1 MKAANQVVSFGKQLF
16 SIRYVYSGSDF
27 KPCSHEGS
35 DPQKWYKNNSQ
46 RVSIHVP
53 IMGATTEIAQ
63 ICPLVRVSIHAPT
76 KGALMSP
83 TLRISCSFNPSSHEG
98 SDTVLLLF
106 TLKSI
111 CFNPRSHE
119 GSDTHGDII
128 NECELKFQST
138 LPRRERRLHGCCLGR
153 ILSVSIHA
161 PTKGATCESASFLC
175 GYSGFNPRSHE
186 GSDENLC
193 FSVPL
198 RHCFNPRSHEG
209 SDDLESR
216 NKNPPQ
222 RFQSTLPR
230 RERLVRFTAAVC
242 RFPVSIHA
250 PTKGATWAAHEAA
263 KIGHV
268 SIHAPTKGATLPQYL
283 HL

>member
-1 MKAANQVVSFGKQLF
+1 MKATNQVVSFGKQLF

-98 SDTVLLLF
+98 SDSAPGGTSARASSFQSTLPRRERRRLLF
-106 TLKSI
+106 AVAAARS

-119 GSDTHGDII
+119 GSD
-128 NECELKFQST
+128 
-138 LPRRERRLHGCCLGR
+138 ER
-153 ILSVSIHA
+153 
-161 PTKGATCESASFLC
+161 K
-175 GYSGFNPRSHE
+175 RSE
-186 GSDENLC
+186 
-193 FSVPL
+193 
-198 RHCFNPRSHEG
+198 
-209 SDDLESR
+209 
-216 NKNPPQ
+216 
-222 RFQSTLPR
+222 
-230 RERLVRFTAAVC
+230 
-242 RFPVSIHA
+242 
-250 PTKGATWAAHEAA
+250 
-263 KIGHV
+263 
-268 SIHAPTKGATLPQYL
+268 
-283 HL
+283 

>member
-98 SDTVLLLF
+98 SD
-106 TLKSI
+106 SA
-111 CFNPRSHE
+111 
-119 GSDTHGDII
+119 I
-128 NECELKFQST
+128 NVDKAEVSMFQST
-138 LPRRERRLHGCCLGR
+138 LPRRERLFVWAR
-153 ILSVSIHA
+153 IKGDDGVSIHA
-161 PTKGATCESASFLC
+161 PTKGAT
-175 GYSGFNPRSHE
+175 
-186 GSDENLC
+186 
-193 FSVPL
+193 
-198 RHCFNPRSHEG
+198 
-209 SDDLESR
+209 
-216 NKNPPQ
+216 Q
-222 RFQSTLPR
+222 RQNVGIPDR
-230 RERLVRFTAAVC
+230 W
-242 RFPVSIHA
+242 VSIHA
-250 PTKGATWAAHEAA
+250 PTKGATKMAAPDHDLLF
-263 KIGHV
+263 V
-268 SIHAPTKGATLPQYL
+268 SIHAPTKGATSSGTPRQRPTRVSI
-283 HL
+283 HAPTKGATIAPSDIARFSFVSIHAPTKGATDQ

>member
-98 SDTVLLLF
+98 SDTARYWQES
-106 TLKSI
+106 TRC

-119 GSDTHGDII
+119 GSDLTTAWKNGD
-128 NECELKFQST
+128 NYGFN
-138 LPRRERRLHGCCLGR
+138 PRSHEGSDNAVRYWG
-153 ILSVSIHA
+153 ITTSVSIHA
-161 PTKGATCESASFLC
+161 PTKGAT
-175 GYSGFNPRSHE
+175 
-186 GSDENLC
+186 
-193 FSVPL
+193 
-198 RHCFNPRSHEG
+198 
-209 SDDLESR
+209 
-216 NKNPPQ
+216 
-222 RFQSTLPR
+222 
-230 RERLVRFTAAVC
+230 
-242 RFPVSIHA
+242 
-250 PTKGATWAAHEAA
+250 
-263 KIGHV
+263 
-268 SIHAPTKGATLPQYL
+268 
-283 HL
+283 

>member
-1 MKAANQVVSFGKQLF
+1 MKAANQVVLFGKRLF

-98 SDTVLLLF
+98 SDTARYWQES
-106 TLKSI
+106 TRC

-119 GSDTHGDII
+119 GSDFIPITDHKFV
-128 NECELKFQST
+128 CQFQST
-138 LPRRERRLHGCCLGR
+138 LPRRERRRESPDSGR
-153 ILSVSIHA
+153 PIMVSIHA
-161 PTKGATCESASFLC
+161 PTKGAT
-175 GYSGFNPRSHE
+175 GYGK
-186 GSDENLC
+186 C
-193 FSVPL
+193 
-198 RHCFNPRSHEG
+198 
-209 SDDLESR
+209 
-216 NKNPPQ
+216 
-222 RFQSTLPR
+222 ST
-230 RERLVRFTAAVC
+230 
-242 RFPVSIHA
+242 
-250 PTKGATWAAHEAA
+250 
-263 KIGHV
+263 
-268 SIHAPTKGATLPQYL
+268 
-283 HL
+283 

>member
-98 SDTVLLLF
+98 SD
-106 TLKSI
+106 SA
-111 CFNPRSHE
+111 
-119 GSDTHGDII
+119 I
-128 NECELKFQST
+128 NVDKAEVSMFQST
-138 LPRRERRLHGCCLGR
+138 LPRRERLFVWAR
-153 ILSVSIHA
+153 IKGDDGVSIHA
-161 PTKGATCESASFLC
+161 PTKGATCIIIISLFISLFQSTL
-175 GYSGFNPRSHE
+175 PRRE
-186 GSDENLC
+186 RQINKGACN
-193 FSVPL
+193 VYA
-198 RHCFNPRSHEG
+198 CFNPRSHEG
-209 SDDLESR
+209 SDVV
-216 NKNPPQ
+216 P
-222 RFQSTLPR
+222 T
-230 RERLVRFTAAVC
+230 TAPSYT
-242 RFPVSIHA
+242 RVSIHA
-250 PTKGATWAAHEAA
+250 PTKGATIW
-263 KIGHV
+263 G
-268 SIHAPTKGATLPQYL
+268 SLSS
-283 HL
+283 

>member
-119 GSDTHGDII
+119 GSDTHGD
-128 NECELKFQST
+128 SV
-138 LPRRERRLHGCCLGR
+138 
-153 ILSVSIHA
+153 SVYMAVSIHA
-161 PTKGATCESASFLC
+161 PTKGATGTFHLC
-175 GYSGFNPRSHE
+175 TY
-186 GSDENLC
+186 D
-193 FSVPL
+193 V
-198 RHCFNPRSHEG
+198 
-209 SDDLESR
+209 D
-216 NKNPPQ
+216 
-222 RFQSTLPR
+222 
-230 RERLVRFTAAVC
+230 
-242 RFPVSIHA
+242 VSIHA
-250 PTKGATWAAHEAA
+250 PTKGATKACP
-263 KIGHV
+263 
-268 SIHAPTKGATLPQYL
+268 APSWR
-283 HL
+283 

>member
-98 SDTVLLLF
+98 SDLVVVRDLLL
-106 TLKSI
+106 
-111 CFNPRSHE
+111 
-119 GSDTHGDII
+119 
-128 NECELKFQST
+128 
-138 LPRRERRLHGCCLGR
+138 RL
-153 ILSVSIHA
+153 VSIHA
-161 PTKGATCESASFLC
+161 PTKGAT
-175 GYSGFNPRSHE
+175 YR
-186 GSDENLC
+186 
-193 FSVPL
+193 
-198 RHCFNPRSHEG
+198 
-209 SDDLESR
+209 
-216 NKNPPQ
+216 
-222 RFQSTLPR
+222 STL
-230 RERLVRFTAAVC
+230 
-242 RFPVSIHA
+242 
-250 PTKGATWAAHEAA
+250 
-263 KIGHV
+263 IGR
-268 SIHAPTKGATLPQYL
+268 
-283 HL
+283 

>member
-98 SDTVLLLF
+98 SD
-106 TLKSI
+106 SA
-111 CFNPRSHE
+111 
-119 GSDTHGDII
+119 I
-128 NECELKFQST
+128 NVDKAEVSMFQST
-138 LPRRERRLHGCCLGR
+138 LPRRERLFVWAR
-153 ILSVSIHA
+153 IKGDDGVSIHA
-161 PTKGATCESASFLC
+161 PTKGATCIIIISLFISL
-175 GYSGFNPRSHE
+175 
-186 GSDENLC
+186 
-193 FSVPL
+193 
-198 RHCFNPRSHEG
+198 
-209 SDDLESR
+209 
-216 NKNPPQ
+216 
-222 RFQSTLPR
+222 FQSTLPR
-230 RERLVRFTAAVC
+230 RERLPRVR
-242 RFPVSIHA
+242 RG
-250 PTKGATWAAHEAA
+250 KGRQEFQ
-263 KIGHV
+263 
-268 SIHAPTKGATLPQYL
+268 STLPRRERL
-283 HL
+283 

>member
-83 TLRISCSFNPSSHEG
+83 TLRISCSFNPRSHEG
-98 SDTVLLLF
+98 SDPSNLSSPILD
-106 TLKSI
+106 I

-119 GSDTHGDII
+119 GSDDQAGSFDRDSGSFNPRSHEGSDITLG
-128 NECELKFQST
+128 ELVEKY
-138 LPRRERRLHGCCLGR
+138 RE
-153 ILSVSIHA
+153 VSIHA
-161 PTKGATCESASFLC
+161 PTKGATIL
-175 GYSGFNPRSHE
+175 
-186 GSDENLC
+186 L
-193 FSVPL
+193 
-198 RHCFNPRSHEG
+198 
-209 SDDLESR
+209 
-216 NKNPPQ
+216 
-222 RFQSTLPR
+222 
-230 RERLVRFTAAVC
+230 
-242 RFPVSIHA
+242 
-250 PTKGATWAAHEAA
+250 
-263 KIGHV
+263 
-268 SIHAPTKGATLPQYL
+268 
-283 HL
+283 

>member
-27 KPCSHEGS
+27 MPCSHEGS

-98 SDTVLLLF
+98 SDTARYWQES
-106 TLKSI
+106 TRC

-119 GSDTHGDII
+119 GSDSEDDY
-128 NECELKFQST
+128 S
-138 LPRRERRLHGCCLGR
+138 R
-153 ILSVSIHA
+153 IA
-161 PTKGATCESASFLC
+161 
-175 GYSGFNPRSHE
+175 
-186 GSDENLC
+186 DE
-193 FSVPL
+193 
-198 RHCFNPRSHEG
+198 
-209 SDDLESR
+209 
-216 NKNPPQ
+216 
-222 RFQSTLPR
+222 
-230 RERLVRFTAAVC
+230 
-242 RFPVSIHA
+242 
-250 PTKGATWAAHEAA
+250 
-263 KIGHV
+263 V
-268 SIHAPTKGATLPQYL
+268 SIHAPTKGATLAFAYNSYLYTGFNPRSHEGERHGIKQDIYDLRAFQSTFPQGERPLYVAVNTAL
-283 HL
+283 

>member
-119 GSDTHGDII
+119 GSDSNFDQ
-128 NECELKFQST
+128 KFIP
-138 LPRRERRLHGCCLGR
+138 LFDKNHK
-153 ILSVSIHA
+153 LSFSKLNFPFPIH
-161 PTKGATCESASFLC
+161 SF
-175 GYSGFNPRSHE
+175 
-186 GSDENLC
+186 
-193 FSVPL
+193 
-198 RHCFNPRSHEG
+198 
-209 SDDLESR
+209 
-216 NKNPPQ
+216 
-222 RFQSTLPR
+222 FQNT
-230 RERLVRFTAAVC
+230 
-242 RFPVSIHA
+242 
-250 PTKGATWAAHEAA
+250 
-263 KIGHV
+263 
-268 SIHAPTKGATLPQYL
+268 L
-283 HL
+283 HLCTFQGANSSTISCPLPIRTLTLSQN

>member
-1 MKAANQVVSFGKQLF
+1 MKAANQVVLFGKRLF

-98 SDTVLLLF
+98 SDTARYWQES
-106 TLKSI
+106 TRC

-119 GSDTHGDII
+119 GSDLTTAWKNGD
-128 NECELKFQST
+128 N
-138 LPRRERRLHGCCLGR
+138 
-153 ILSVSIHA
+153 
-161 PTKGATCESASFLC
+161 
-175 GYSGFNPRSHE
+175 YGFNPRSHE
-186 GSDENLC
+186 GSDIM
-193 FSVPL
+193 
-198 RHCFNPRSHEG
+198 
-209 SDDLESR
+209 
-216 NKNPPQ
+216 
-222 RFQSTLPR
+222 
-230 RERLVRFTAAVC
+230 LVAS
-242 RFPVSIHA
+242 SI
-250 PTKGATWAAHEAA
+250 
-263 KIGHV
+263 
-268 SIHAPTKGATLPQYL
+268 
-283 HL
+283 